1 MNAKPALR
9 ELQTAFLA
17 ALFDDAAPGPVDSIP
32 GNGLTPA
39 ARLRIYRR
47 SCNEIQTATLRTSY
61 PAVLAL
67 VGQDWFD
74 QAARRYRRLHPSH
87 SGNLQG
93 LGAHFADYLET
104 IPAGR
109 TLPYLTDVAR
119 LEWLRQKTILS
130 ADSQVL
136 TFDNFMAGLDGA
148 GESLRVGLHP
158 CVHWLNSPYR
168 VLTIWRFALDPRGDL
183 DLDDQGE
190 NVILRREDEEVV
202 MTSVDA
208 ATLAYVTALAT
219 GESLE
224 QASMGA
230 ATLDDRFDPA
240 QCMNELI
247 GHHLVTRVLPYPVI
261 EKQGHS
267 HDKHHI
273 DQPHH

>member
-1 MNAKPALR
+1 MHRRYSMNAKPPLR

-17 ALFDDAAPGPVDSIP
+17 ALFDDSVPGPVDSIS
-32 GNGLTPA
+32 GNGLTPQ

-74 QAARRYRRLHPSH
+74 QAARRYRRRYPSH
-87 SGNLQG
+87 TGNLQE

-109 TLPYLTDVAR
+109 TLPYLADVAR

-136 TFDNFMAGLDGA
+136 TFDDFMAGLDDA
-148 GESLRVGLHP
+148 GESLRVALNA
-158 CVHWLNSPYR
+158 CVHWLNSPHR
-168 VLTIWRFALDPRGDL
+168 VLTIWRFALDPHGAL
-183 DLDDQGE
+183 DLDGQGE
-190 NVILRREDEEVV
+190 NVILWREDEEVV

-208 ATLAYVTALAT
+208 ATFTYVTALAT
-219 GESLE
+219 GASLE
-224 QASMGA
+224 EAGVGA
-230 ATLDDRFDPA
+230 TALDDSFDPA

-247 GHHLVTRVLPYPVI
+247 GHHLVT
-261 EKQGHS
+261 
-267 HDKHHI
+267 HI
-273 DQPHH
+273 PP

>member
-1 MNAKPALR
+1 MNAKPPLR

-32 GNGLTPA
+32 GNGLTPE

-47 SCNEIQTATLRTSY
+47 SCNEIQTATLRTTY

-74 QAARRYRRLHPSH
+74 QAARRYRRLYPSH

-109 TLPYLTDVAR
+109 TLPYVADVAR
-119 LEWLRQKTILS
+119 LEWLRQKAILAANS
-130 ADSQVL
+130 RAL
-136 TFDNFMAGLDGA
+136 TFDDFMRCLDGA

-158 CVHWLNSPYR
+158 CVHWLNSPHR
-168 VLTIWRFALDPRGDL
+168 TLTIWHFALDPRGDL
-183 DLDDQGE
+183 DLDGQGE
-190 NVILRREDEEVV
+190 NVILWREDGEVV

-208 ATLAYVTALAT
+208 VTLTYVTALAT
-219 GESLE
+219 GVSLE
-224 QASMGA
+224 EAGIGA
-230 ATLDDRFDPA
+230 AALDDSFDPA

-247 GHHLVTRVLPYPVI
+247 GHHLVTHIQPYPVI
-261 EKQGHS
+261 EKHGHN
-267 HDKHHI
+267 HDKHRI
-273 DQPHH
+273 DQLHH